1 MKLLSRFTLIN
12 LFCFTSLTAAADD
25 YNAAYGQQTSSNT
38 ENLVQYLV
46 NLGQYLGYDLTQN
59 PNSNNQNPPSAALIN
74 PTLMEMTQT
83 LAYST
88 FLGAIPVDFV
98 SQALGQFLPP
108 NIQGASVLNELA
120 NKTFTYQNYQT
131 PSGTQNGN
139 VTVSNLID
147 QPSAQTGY
155 LGDPVSQAVFNILGT
170 PDYSYCMNNDGT
182 QWISN
187 CSLMYQNLVM
197 ENVIGPVPTT
207 YQFYTYQYN
216 QPVISQL
223 NSNSLLGPLLY
234 NTDSTQGNTTG
245 SPTPNT
251 QNPGLTAQ
259 NQAQIAANFIRYVSG
274 AVTPPTL
281 PKLQDYDNLYNIA
294 YPPKGN
300 TPNIPQQAQ
309 AQATLSAYLNNLRTF
324 AAQSSVGMSNLY
336 YILSKRLPQS
346 QNTSSPITSQAVN
359 EFNMATWRLFTP
371 TQGDNS
377 QTANKQWIEKINT
390 ASPGTV
396 EKEIAVLLAE
406 INYQMYLDRQL
417 QERILL
423 TNTIMLMQNL
433 KAGQPTADF
442 SSQGS
447 TSN

>member
-1 MKLLSRFTLIN
+1 MKLLTRFTLIN
-12 LFCFTSLTAAADD
+12 LLCFSSFTVVADTGYD
-25 YNAAYGQQTSSNT
+25 PSGQQTSANT
-38 ENLVQYLV
+38 QNLVEYLL

-59 PNSNNQNPPSAALIN
+59 PNSNQQNPPSAAMIN
-74 PTLMEMTQT
+74 PTLMAMTQT

-98 SQALGQFLPP
+98 SQALGQFLP
-108 NIQGASVLNELA
+108 NNYQGASAINALA
-120 NKTFTYQNYQT
+120 NKTFTLQNYQT

-170 PDYSYCMNNDGT
+170 PDYSYCMNNDGSA
-182 QWISN
+182 WKDN
-187 CSLMYQNLVM
+187 CPLMYQNLVM
-197 ENVIGPVPTT
+197 ENVLGPIPST

-216 QPVISQL
+216 QPIISQL
-223 NSNSLLGPLLY
+223 NSNSLLAPLLY
-234 NTDSTQGNTTG
+234 NTEGNQGNTTG

-259 NQAQIAANFIRYVSG
+259 NQAQTAANFIRYVSG
-274 AVTPPTL
+274 AVAPVSL
-281 PKLQDYDNLYNIA
+281 PKLKDYDSLYNTA
-294 YPPKGN
+294 YPPKGT

-309 AQATLSAYLNNLRTF
+309 AQATLSAYLNSLRTY
-324 AAQSSVGMSNLY
+324 AAQTSVGMSNLY

-346 QNTSSPITSQAVN
+346 QTTSGPLTSQAVN
-359 EFNMATWRLFTP
+359 EFNMATWRLFSAAQNGN
-371 TQGDNS
+371 TQ
-377 QTANKQWIEKINT
+377 ANKQWIEKINT
-390 ASPGTV
+390 ATPGTV

-433 KAGQPTADF
+433 KAGQPSADF
-442 SSQGS
+442 STQSGS
-447 TSN
+447 D